1 MYIKIGD
8 NQYPCTRRIVT
19 GDTIKYLSVK
29 PNPGEVTGKI
39 QMYRDDGFLM
49 AEDNA
54 DDYARQTYA
63 GTIFTMTNK
72 PVPVPVPTPAPEPQA
87 TRAET
92 LAAVSFAR
100 MVLPTVQETMTA
112 DDTITVAALYDEW
125 TEGAYQVGDIR
136 LAWYGG
142 THQPWKCRQ
151 VHDTATYPDITPDG
165 TAWRTFW
172 IPFHGTTPETA
183 QDWIAPS
190 GAHDQYEAGEYMI
203 WNEQTYKCLSAT
215 VYTPEEYAQSWD
227 LQE

>member
-19 GDTIKYLSVK
+19 SDTVKYLSVK

-39 QMYRDDGFLM
+39 QMYRDDGFLLS
-49 AEDNA
+49 EDDA
-54 DDYARQTYA
+54 SKYARQTYA

-72 PVPVPVPTPAPEPQA
+72 PEPVPVPTPAPEPQA
-87 TRAET
+87 TRAQT

-112 DDTITVAALYDEW
+112 DDTITVAALYAEW

-142 THQPWKCRQ
+142 AHQLWKCRQ
-151 VHDTATYPDITPDG
+151 AHDTTTYPDITPDG

-172 IPFHGTTPETA
+172 IPFHGTSPETA

-190 GAHDQYEAGEYMI
+190 GAHDQYESGEYMI
-203 WNEQTYKCLSAT
+203 WNGQTYKCLSAT
-215 VYTPEEYAQSWD
+215 VYTPEEYAQAWEV
-227 LQE
+227 Q

>member
-19 GDTIKYLSVK
+19 GDTIKYLSVS

-54 DDYARQTYA
+54 DDYERQTYA
-63 GTIFTMTNK
+63 GTIFTLTNK
-72 PVPVPVPTPAPEPQA
+72 PEPVPIPTPAPEPQD

-100 MVLPTVQETMTA
+100 MVLPTMSMTA
-112 DDTITVAALYDEW
+112 DQTITVAALYAEW
-125 TEGAYQVGDIR
+125 TEGTYQVGDIR

-151 VHDTATYPDITPDG
+151 AHDTATYPDITPDG

-183 QDWIAPS
+183 EDWIAPTM
-190 GAHDQYEAGEYMI
+190 AEDIYKAGEYMI
-203 WNEQTYKCLSAT
+203 YTDGKTYRCLSDT
-215 VYTPEEYAQSWD
+215 NFSPEEYAQAW
-227 LQE
+227 EAV

>member
-1 MYIKIGD
+1 MYIKIGKT
-8 NQYPCTRRIVT
+8 QYLCTRRIVT

-39 QMYRDDGFLM
+39 QMYRDDGFLLS
-49 AEDNA
+49 EDDA
-54 DDYARQTYA
+54 SKYARQTYA

-72 PVPVPVPTPAPEPQA
+72 PEPVPVPTPAPEPQA
-87 TRAET
+87 NRAET

-100 MVLPTVQETMTA
+100 MVLPTMSMTA

-142 THQPWKCRQ
+142 AHQPWKCRQ
-151 VHDTATYPDITPDG
+151 EHDTATYPDITPEG

-203 WNEQTYKCLSAT
+203 WNGQTYKCLSAT
-215 VYTPEEYAQSWD
+215 VYTPEEYAQAW
-227 LQE
+227 EAV

>member
-63 GTIFTMTNK
+63 GTIFTLTNK
-72 PVPVPVPTPAPEPQA
+72 PEPVPIPTPAPEPQA

-100 MVLPTVQETMTA
+100 MMLPAVQSSMSA

-125 TEGAYQVGDIR
+125 AEGAYQVGDIR
-136 LAWYGG
+136 LAAYEE

-151 VHDTATYPDITPDG
+151 AHDTTTYPDITPDG
-165 TAWRTFW
+165 SAWRTFW
-172 IPFHGTTPETA
+172 IPFHGTSPETA

-203 WNEQTYKCLSAT
+203 WKGQTYKCLSAT
-215 VYTPEEYAQSWD
+215 VYTPEEYAQAW
-227 LQE
+227 EAV